1 MPRPFVK
8 AVALS
13 GAVAASALFAFSA
26 NAVQTVDPF
35 TAPSGGTNLHGTTI
49 QKNVSQPVVFYGIY
63 SDNSAGAESGLGLKV
78 AYDATKLTNVTIT
91 EEYTKCRIAAAQKQ
105 EDAPATSQVV
115 MGWIDTAI
123 RPNGVVAS
131 ANGAV
136 GWPDAADLT
145 TGGCLNPGS
154 INTDTAAASS
164 TALKLFK
171 FSATTAANFTGS
183 TVVSLDAGQ
192 NYSYAGASP
201 GFTQKSFTVQFNASI
216 PTIALASANPYV
228 SRKTHGAVTYDIPIN
243 PAGLTTGA
251 PSESSVTVEPRVG
264 STANATT
271 GHQIVVAFTG
281 AAPTSVGSV
290 VAQTQSAAPITSS
303 VAYVGNEMIIT
314 LGSVP
319 DGSRVSVTANAVNG
333 VSGLNP
339 SAVVCFLAGDVNSSW
354 STTGTDVNAVK
365 SAAATSPTVTASN
378 FRNDVNLTGG
388 ATGITGTDVNAVK
401 AKAAASATCL

>member
-201 GFTQKSFTVQFNASI
+201 GFTQKSFTVQFNPA
-216 PTIALASANPYV
+216 ALSCNLDVDAN
-228 SRKTHGAVTYDIPIN
+228 G
-243 PAGLTTGA
+243 
-251 PSESSVTVEPRVG
+251 
-264 STANATT
+264 
-271 GHQIVVAFTG
+271 
-281 AAPTSVGSV
+281 
-290 VAQTQSAAPITSS
+290 
-303 VAYVGNEMIIT
+303 
-314 LGSVP
+314 
-319 DGSRVSVTANAVNG
+319 
-333 VSGLNP
+333 
-339 SAVVCFLAGDVNSSW
+339 
-354 STTGTDVNAVK
+354 
-365 SAAATSPTVTASN
+365 TVTA
-378 FRNDVNLTGG
+378 FRDGILIMRHMLGLSGASLIAGMTPAPNAATVTTNINAILPSLDVNGNTPAAQTAFIDGILLVRMMLGLNGTALTSGVNLTGS
-388 ATGITGTDVNAVK
+388 ARNT
-401 AKAAASATCL
+401 SATIVGYVNSTCGTSFTP

>member
-78 AYDATKLTNVTIT
+78 AYDATKLTSVTIT

-216 PTIALASANPYV
+216 PTIALAATNPFV
-228 SRKTHGAVTYDIPIN
+228 SRKTHGAAGTFDIPID
-243 PAGLTTGA
+243 PAGALTGTTI
-251 PSESSVTVEPRVG
+251 TVEPRQAG
-264 STANATT
+264 A
-271 GHQIVVAFTG
+271 GHQVVFAFTG
-281 AAPTSVGSV
+281 AAPTSVTSV
-290 VAQTQSAAPITSS
+290 TATTQTAASVPIASTTFT
-303 VAYVGNEMIIT
+303 ATEMIVT

-319 DGSRVSVTANAVNG
+319 NGARVQVSASGVNG
-333 VSGLNP
+333 ASGP
-339 SAVVCFLAGDVNSSW
+339 SASVVVGFLEGDVTNSRSVNSS
-354 STTGTDVNAVK
+354 DILAVRLL
-365 SAAATSPTVTASN
+365 SGQAVTAAN
-378 FRNDVNLTGG
+378 FRNDVTASGGTINASDILAVRLKSGQNLQ
-388 ATGITGTDVNAVK
+388 
-401 AKAAASATCL
+401 